1 VLSFEG
7 FRTNRWWFHCGLCSC
22 GLSVSPQGDNQ
33 TGAKPKIIQQL
44 RRKEVKLIKNSVEWG
59 GHLISFSS
67 LGKLSVRFVS
77 ANKLILSVVIA
88 KPWTALRRWRWWW
101 EELTTWTLDTSAS
114 RDGAADRQARR
125 DRADSKLNHASGR
138 VGFGYLY
145 LEIFFSLGPKST
157 YESCASR
164 VCEPNS
170 TFYRI
175 VSLNSLNHL
184 GCSKEQLTRIAKAST
199 HPPRV
204 CRNFEGLG
212 DRDDA

>member
-1 VLSFEG
+1 
-7 FRTNRWWFHCGLCSC
+7 
-22 GLSVSPQGDNQ
+22 
-33 TGAKPKIIQQL
+33 
-44 RRKEVKLIKNSVEWG
+44 
-59 GHLISFSS
+59 
-67 LGKLSVRFVS
+67 
-77 ANKLILSVVIA
+77 LILSVVIA

-125 DRADSKLNHASGR
+125 DRAVWVYL
-138 VGFGYLY
+138 YLY